1 MSILHVSKGLNERS
15 SSRTRPAGR
24 RRERARGL
32 ALFLFTATTS
42 LSAATFTVTT
52 TADTGAGSL
61 RQAIVDANA
70 SPGADTIAFAI
81 PGPGVHKIVLT
92 TWLPNTT
99 DPVTVD
105 GYTQPGSSPNTLPLA
120 QGTNAVLNVEIDGSA
135 VILAACW
142 QYGAAGGLIRGLVI
156 NHCSDGAIYAINS
169 VDVKGNFLGT
179 SPAGTP
185 INAGVPQSYGFFALG
200 SLGNEPPITVNIGGS
215 DPADRNLI
223 SGNIGLGAVYLQYN
237 VAGAVKGNL
246 IGTDATV
253 SYAITNG
260 AGIICPSPKG
270 VQIGGTGPNEGN
282 VIGGSLAEGFGGRF
296 SVFQG
301 NFVGTNPT
309 ETANLGNLGTGV
321 AIDSNVV
328 VPPTGVF
335 GGMGPGEGNVIAHNG
350 GGGVY
355 GDPGGFMMTSSI
367 GQVSARGNRF
377 YDNRP
382 VAISLGFDAPHP
394 ADPGDGDV
402 GPNGR
407 QNAPVITGIDYGPPT
422 VAHAILSSTPSTT
435 FDVDFYANTSC
446 VSFPVVSPQGE
457 ELVGS
462 VQATTD
468 GSGVVTID
476 FQLPSPIAPGAT
488 VSAIATDPGGNTSE
502 FAQTI
507 LLGTIPRS
515 GPAAGGGSVSL
526 YGQLLEAGATVA
538 VGGAAASNVLVTPP
552 YTITANMPAF
562 PPGTAHD
569 VVVTN
574 PGGVS
579 GTLRNGYI
587 ADFVDVP
594 PDNLF
599 HDDVVKLV
607 ASQVTAGVGGGLYG
621 INDPVKRQAM
631 AVFVLKAEH
640 GICYTPPPCTA
651 GVFAD
656 VPCPS
661 PFADWIEAMFA
672 EGVTGGCGGGNFCPL
687 DTVRRDQMAPF
698 LLKAVHGPNYFPP
711 RCTGLF
717 TDVACPSL
725 FADWIEQLFR
735 ENVTSGCG
743 TGTTYCPGNPN
754 TRGQMATF
762 LVKALR
768 LP

>member
-1 MSILHVSKGLNERS
+1 MWRTIAVLVVALSAAVSAE
-15 SSRTRPAGR
+15 
-24 RRERARGL
+24 
-32 ALFLFTATTS
+32 
-42 LSAATFTVTT
+42 AATFTVTT
-52 TADTGAGSL
+52 NADSGAGSL
-61 RQAIVDANA
+61 RQAITDANA
-70 SPGADTIAFAI
+70 NPGADTINFNI
-81 PGPGVHKIVLT
+81 PGAGVHTIVLT

-135 VILAACW
+135 VILAPCW
-142 QYGAAGGLIRGLVI
+142 SYQADGGLIRGLVI
-156 NHCSDGAIYAINS
+156 NRCPDGAIYTIKS
-169 VDVKGNFLGT
+169 VDVMGNFLGT

-185 INAGVPQSYGFFALG
+185 INGGATQSYGFFALG
-200 SLGNEPPITVNIGGS
+200 TLGNETPITVHVGGPN
-215 DPADRNLI
+215 PADRNLI
-223 SGNIGLGAVYLQYN
+223 SGNQALGAVYLQYN
-237 VAGAVKGNL
+237 VAGAVQGNL

-260 AGIICPSPKG
+260 AGIVCPSPKG
-270 VQIGGTGPNEGN
+270 VQIGGPGPNEGN
-282 VIGGSLAEGFGGRF
+282 VIGGSLAEGFAGRF

-301 NFVGTNPT
+301 NFVGTNPN
-309 ETANLGNLGTGV
+309 ETVNLGNLGAGLQ
-321 AIDSNVV
+321 IDSSIV
-328 VPPTGVF
+328 VPPTGVL

-355 GDPGGFMMTSSI
+355 GDPGGFLMTSSL

-382 VAISLGFDAPHP
+382 VAIALGYDPPHFP
-394 ADPGDGDV
+394 DPGDADPG
-402 GPNGR
+402 PNGS

-435 FDVDFYANTSC
+435 FDVDFYSNTSC

-457 ELVGS
+457 HLVGS

-468 GSGVVTID
+468 AAGVATID
-476 FQLPSPIAPGAT
+476 FPLPSPLAPGQT
-488 VSAIATDPGGNTSE
+488 VSAIATDPAGNTSE

-507 LLGTIPRS
+507 LLKTNPRS
-515 GPAAGGGSVSL
+515 GSAAGGDSVSL

-538 VGGAAASNVLVTPP
+538 VGGVAPSNVVVTPP
-552 YTITANMPAF
+552 YTITVNMPAF

-579 GTLRNGYI
+579 GKLVNGYI
-587 ADFVDVP
+587 ADFLDVP

-607 ASQVTAGVGGGLYG
+607 ANQVTAGVGGGFYG
-621 INDPVKRQAM
+621 IGDPVRRQAM

-640 GICYTPPPCTA
+640 GICYAPPPCTS

-672 EGVTGGCGGGNFCPL
+672 EGITGGCGGGNFCPL

-725 FADWIEQLFR
+725 FADWVEQLFR

-743 TGTTYCPGNPN
+743 TGTTYCPSNPN